1 MGLRRNWDRVATS
14 PSHVPVG
21 RRKSLVEPV
30 SDVVTL
36 ASLSPAGTEESVR
49 QVEVAAL
56 HEKRPGGRPPREFD
70 KIGGMPPAHVDFGA
84 GHCQEW
90 LAKLGFASTA
100 YYHVRS
106 ENPRHCAHDVWPDC
120 QVTSSCVYVW
130 CIMSRSLR
138 NDSPRARGFQ
148 YMMYMYRPNTIRRK

>member
-21 RRKSLVEPV
+21 QRRSLVEAV

-56 HEKRPGGRPPREFD
+56 HEKRPGGRPPHGNLIRLGVCRPRMSTSARVIARSGLQNLGSRPRPIAMCGRRIQDIAHMTFGLIVRLPHRVYMCGASCLGVSEMTRRE
-70 KIGGMPPAHVDFGA
+70 HGA
-84 GHCQEW
+84 
-90 LAKLGFASTA
+90 F
-100 YYHVRS
+100 
-106 ENPRHCAHDVWPDC
+106 N
-120 QVTSSCVYVW
+120 
-130 CIMSRSLR
+130 I
-138 NDSPRARGFQ
+138 
-148 YMMYMYRPNTIRRK
+148 